1 MAGYTPMIQ
10 QYLKIKAEYQDA
22 FLFFRL
28 GDFYEMFFDD
38 ALNAS
43 QELEITL
50 TSREGGSED
59 RIPMCGIPYHSAA
72 NYIDI
77 LIEKGFKVAICE
89 QTEDPKQAKGVVR
102 REVVQLITPGT
113 KMDSKGLREKEN
125 NYIATI
131 TSFPDGLFGFGYN
144 DLSTGEN
151 KVTLIESFD
160 EVLNEFAILGASEVV
175 IADDFNEEWKKKLQE
190 RGAAALS
197 IENNLIES
205 ESFLSLLQQLKDP
218 KQAATTSRLLNYLY
232 RTQKRSLD
240 HLQPVLAY
248 ETSQYMKIDYYS
260 KRNLELT
267 ETIRSKGKKGSLLW
281 LLDETKT
288 AMGGRLLKQWIDR
301 PLINKKQIER
311 RQSLVET
318 LKNQYFERQ
327 DLRERLKEVYDL
339 ERLAGR
345 VAFGNV
351 NARDLI
357 QLKRSLQQVPIIREI
372 VKSMATNQDI
382 SILAGKLDPCE
393 EVTDLLETALVENPP
408 LSVKEGNIIQDGFHE
423 ELDTYRDASRN
434 GKTWIAQLE
443 RQERERTG
451 IKSLKIGYNRVFG
464 YYIEVTRANLHLL
477 EEGRY
482 ERKQTLTN
490 AERYITPELKEK
502 EALIL
507 QAEEKS
513 IGLEYDLFLNLR
525 EEVKSYI
532 PRLQELA
539 KGVSELDVLQCFA
552 TISEE
557 RHYVKPVFSD
567 SRRIV
572 LKEGRHPVVEK
583 VLQSQEYV
591 PNDCM
596 MDGERELLLIT
607 GPNMSGKSTY
617 MRQVAL
623 TSILAQIGC
632 FVSAS
637 IAELPIFDKVFTRI
651 GAADDLI
658 SGQSTFMV
666 EMLEARNAIM
676 NATENSLIL
685 FDEIGRGT
693 STYDGM
699 ALAQAIIE
707 YIHEEI
713 GAKTLFSTHYHEL
726 TILASELPK
735 LSNIH
740 VSAIEQNG
748 NVVFLHKI
756 KEGPADKSYGI
767 HVAKLADL
775 PKPLIERAAAIL
787 AHLEKENGQV
797 KAMPE
802 QPVERVKA
810 PIAEVVP
817 ESADEAQ
824 LSFFG
829 EEAPRGKATSSPK
842 EKKVLDDI
850 KSLDILEMTPL
861 EAMNILYKLQKKLK

>member
-1 MAGYTPMIQ
+1 M
-10 QYLKIKAEYQDA
+10 
-22 FLFFRL
+22 
-28 GDFYEMFFDD
+28 
-38 ALNAS
+38 
-43 QELEITL
+43 
-50 TSREGGSED
+50 
-59 RIPMCGIPYHSAA
+59 
-72 NYIDI
+72 
-77 LIEKGFKVAICE
+77 
-89 QTEDPKQAKGVVR
+89 
-102 REVVQLITPGT
+102 
-113 KMDSKGLREKEN
+113 
-125 NYIATI
+125 
-131 TSFPDGLFGFGYN
+131 
-144 DLSTGEN
+144 
-151 KVTLIESFD
+151 
-160 EVLNEFAILGASEVV
+160 
-175 IADDFNEEWKKKLQE
+175 
-190 RGAAALS
+190 
-197 IENNLIES
+197 
-205 ESFLSLLQQLKDP
+205 
-218 KQAATTSRLLNYLY
+218 
-232 RTQKRSLD
+232 
-240 HLQPVLAY
+240 
-248 ETSQYMKIDYYS
+248 
-260 KRNLELT
+260 
-267 ETIRSKGKKGSLLW
+267 
-281 LLDETKT
+281 
-288 AMGGRLLKQWIDR
+288 
-301 PLINKKQIER
+301 
-311 RQSLVET
+311 
-318 LKNQYFERQ
+318 
-327 DLRERLKEVYDL
+327 

-357 QLKRSLQQVPIIREI
+357 QLKRSLQQVPVIREI
-372 VKSMATNQDI
+372 VKSMASNQDI
-382 SILAGKLDPCE
+382 SILADKLDPCE

-408 LSVKEGNIIQDGFHE
+408 LSVKEGNIIQDGFHK

-443 RQERERTG
+443 REERERTG

-513 IGLEYDLFLNLR
+513 ISLEYDLFLNLR

-532 PRLQELA
+532 PRLQDLA

-567 SRRIV
+567 DRRIV

-591 PNDCM
+591 PNDCF
-596 MDGERELLLIT
+596 MDGDRELLLIT

-617 MRQVAL
+617 MRQIAL

-726 TILASELPK
+726 TVLATELQK
-735 LSNIH
+735 LKNIH

-775 PKPLIERAAAIL
+775 PEQLIDRAAAIL
-787 AHLEKENGQV
+787 AQLENENGQA
-797 KAMPE
+797 KAFPE
-802 QPVERVKA
+802 QPAAEKA
-810 PIAEVVP
+810 SIAEAAPVTSVN
-817 ESADEAQ
+817 EAQ

-829 EEAPRGKATSSPK
+829 EEAPKGRVNSSPK

-861 EAMNILYKLQKKLK
+861 EAMNTLYKLQKKLK